1 MDRLTLPT
9 NQRSRLSNC
18 YLQMKGLR
26 WRSDFFSDAPSWFS
40 FDMNLFFQALLS
52 RFLREY
58 LQGYAV
64 QDQYN
69 MDGMMS
75 YDPAHNPRK
84 RQAPTLRPDYMVRR
98 QAKIVAILDAKYRD
112 LWENRLPDY
121 ICISSPFTRSA
132 NREALMRLYFT
143 QRCNLMRKKH
153 ALSFAILYI
162 AQVRLMLFCP
172 VNLHRLDELIASP
185 KRRGW
190 RGNEPVLLSG
200 WSFEHRSGNILNC

>member
-1 MDRLTLPT
+1 MRLPGFL
-9 NQRSRLSNC
+9 
-18 YLQMKGLR
+18 
-26 WRSDFFSDAPSWFS
+26 

-98 QAKIVAILDAKYRD
+98 QAKVVAILDAKYRD
-112 LWENRLPDY
+112 LWENRLP
-121 ICISSPFTRSA
+121 
-132 NREALMRLYFT
+132 EHMLY
-143 QRCNLMRKKH
+143 QLAIY
-153 ALSFAILYI
+153 ALSQPGGIDAAILYPTLQSDAEEARI
-162 AQVRLMLFCP
+162 IIRDPVYSAGTAHVILRP

-185 KRRGW
+185 KTARLERERARFAEWLVFGT
-190 RGNEPVLLSG
+190 
-200 WSFEHRSGNILNC
+200 